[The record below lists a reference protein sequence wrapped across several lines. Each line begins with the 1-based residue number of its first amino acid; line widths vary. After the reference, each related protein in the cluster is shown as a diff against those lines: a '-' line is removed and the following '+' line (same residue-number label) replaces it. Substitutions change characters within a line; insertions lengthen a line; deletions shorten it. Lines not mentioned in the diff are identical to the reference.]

1 MHLRSG
7 LGPYHVIHRRLFSAQ
22 RRVELRIV
30 SEYKTVS
37 TSAVLVLVNV
47 PPIDLL
53 AKERQETFQLRKE
66 LTCVTNQQVIIRA
79 KKAICNEG
87 RLRLIKTW
95 QSRWHGEQTGR
106 WTYRLIPE
114 LTTWLHR
121 TAFPLWLMRNIHP
134 LPARS
139 GAWQGRPLI
148 EGWVLSSLLTQW
160 LLTCSSLKLS
170 GSTLSNHIRDEE
182 EEAQQQRG
190 GGAVKFLIVSY
201 IGEEDINFDLKRFL
215 ILQFEKFNLPFV
227 KCRFFHQ
234 ITIFWQIVEFST
246 KKEDCQE
253 NICILYQKR

>member
-37 TSAVLVLVNV
+37 TSAVLVLVSV

-106 WTYRLIPE
+106 WTYHLIPE

-190 GGAVKFLIVSY
+190 GGAVKSHCGLHPRSRVPEGAACFFGV
-201 IGEEDINFDLKRFL
+201 
-215 ILQFEKFNLPFV
+215 EKNLYALLAGAAPGFAEQT
-227 KCRFFHQ
+227 CGR
-234 ITIFWQIVEFST
+234 ESRA
-246 KKEDCQE
+246 
-253 NICILYQKR
+253 NG